1 MKNRKK
7 QSRECPFNKQ
17 PNIFIAIAL
26 DFASRHRCDSNT
38 GKVNQKQE
46 REGSEIEK
54 KRIEQGVLRP
64 ELRSSPASSSPSLSS
79 PR

>member
-1 MKNRKK
+1 MKKY
-7 QSRECPFNKQ
+7 SRECPFNQQ
-17 PNIFIAIAL
+17 PNIFIAIVF
-26 DFASRHRCDSNT
+26 DFTSRHRCDSNT

-54 KRIEQGVLRP
+54 KSEEQDVLRR
-64 ELRSSPASSSPSLSS
+64 ELGSSPASSSLSLSS